1 MSRGPRTRCVAA
13 LALALPLVSLIASTA
28 SAYTQDKELEARLH
42 RSDRAALAL
51 FPAKGYRDGAAGF
64 FVAHDLH
71 VVPGSERAWCTGQ
84 DHGVLPPGC
93 YVELVF
99 QGKGLRERAWDA
111 EPCGRIA
118 RWRKA
123 PGEHAYVPTP
133 GSTYAQAI
141 ADDQGEAVERA
152 IYDVTSRTECR

>member
-1 MSRGPRTRCVAA
+1 MARGPRTRRVAA
-13 LALALPLVSLIASTA
+13 FALVLVGLIASTA
-28 SAYTQDKELEARLH
+28 SGYTQDKELEARLN

-51 FPAKGYRDGAAGF
+51 LPAKGYRDGAAGF

-84 DHGVLPPGC
+84 DHGVLPAGC

-99 QGKGLRERAWDA
+99 QGKGLRERDWDG
-111 EPCGRIA
+111 EPCGCIA

-123 PGEHAYVPTP
+123 PGAHAYAPTP
-133 GSTYAQAI
+133 GSPYAQAI
-141 ADDQGEAVERA
+141 ADDRGELVERA
-152 IYDVTSRTECR
+152 IYDMTSWTPCR